1 MGVLEWLFT
10 LKGTP
15 ERIPL
20 HFTCSLPLPLG
31 IFLAEPEVREHP

>member
-1 MGVLEWLFT
+1 MGVLEWLCT

-20 HFTCSLPLPLG
+20 HFTCSLPLG
-31 IFLAEPEVREHP
+31 IFLAEVRVHP